1 MKRILIFLILCF
13 TPSFFL
19 LGASDPQPVLEK
31 LDSLEKVISDLSFRI
46 LALEKRI
53 ISLEEKI
60 FLEATRL
67 EKQPGMIPESF
78 EPSAADFSIESVT
91 CETHYNDTIFRG
103 DITNNTNNDF
113 SYTLFKITVYSKN
126 GSVVSSKDFWILN
139 MDRGATRTFE
149 ATINGFKKEEFER
162 YEITFTK
169 SS

>member
-13 TPSFFL
+13 MPSFFL
-19 LGASDPQPVLEK
+19 LGASDSQPVLEK

-67 EKQPGMIPESF
+67 DKQPGMIPEGF
-78 EPSAADFSIESVT
+78 EPSADNFSIESVT
-91 CETHYNDTIFRG
+91 CETHYNDTIFKG
-103 DITNNTNNDF
+103 DITNNSNKDF
-113 SYTLFKITVYSKN
+113 RYTLFKITVYSKS
-126 GSVVSSKDFWILN
+126 GSVVSSNDFYILN
-139 MDRGATRTFE
+139 MDRGTTRAFE
-149 ATINGFKKEEFER
+149 ATIHGFKKEEFER

-169 SS
+169 GS